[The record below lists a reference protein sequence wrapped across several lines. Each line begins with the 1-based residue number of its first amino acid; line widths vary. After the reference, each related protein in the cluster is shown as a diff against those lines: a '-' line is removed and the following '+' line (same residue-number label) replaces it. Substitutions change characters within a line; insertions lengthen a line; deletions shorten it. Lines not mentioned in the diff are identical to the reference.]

1 MNTTNHPLLG
11 AIITWTAATDK
22 PGTVRHITVGEAV
35 EEIRGGTHAQVVQRL
50 RNLRATDE
58 AAYKAAKA
66 EELPGWIWTGKFSY
80 RSNDRLVQHSGL
92 VCMDFD
98 HLPEDKLPEIR
109 ARITE
114 DQHVFLLFTSPSGV
128 GLKVVVAVEPKPE
141 QHRAQFDALKDHFN
155 TLLAPYGGKVKADKI
170 ARALS
175 QLCFVSHD
183 PDLYTNTAVQVF
195 PPPPPVETQPV
206 DAPVGVEDLPPGEL
220 AELLREAHR
229 QRDAANAEL
238 VDDTARP
245 ILDKLLKMVVPVDF
259 RAQANLPVDKAP
271 KPNHHL
277 LLAIANVLAIAKAAD
292 HPLARVNGAYY
303 IFNGKYWQE
312 LPTPL
317 LREFLGAAAVKMGVN
332 HFDANLYTF
341 KDKLQRQF
349 DDDAFM
355 EPPPPRLGVVKIN
368 MANGTFVI
376 TPQRQELRQVHDPAD
391 FMTYQLPFGYDPD
404 ATCPTFLRYLDRVQ
418 PDKDCQAVLA
428 EFMGYVFIPHK
439 LLNLH
444 YALLLHGG
452 GANGKSVFANI
463 MAAMF
468 GKPNVSHVELS
479 ALTNDLNARLE
490 LEHKL
495 VNIATEIDTE
505 VKDTVFKAMCA
516 GEPVQVKKLYQDQ
529 RKMTNY
535 GKLVFLANTLPR
547 VKDSSEGYFRRL
559 LLVPFSVT
567 LPSSEWD
574 VGLEDRIMATEMPGV
589 FNWVLE
595 GLRRVWAN
603 KGFTKAQAVEDAVA
617 EYREKSDTVLGF
629 INDNAVQPCPDNP
642 RPLKDWYAEYLQYCT
657 DAGHRTPV
665 ARTQFSERLR
675 KHGITVV
682 RSKAGGNT
690 TGSTVVFARCGT
702 IIGDNNPF

>member
-11 AIITWTAATDK
+11 ATITWTAATDK
-22 PGTVRHITVGEAV
+22 PGKVRHITASEAL
-35 EEIRGGTHAQVVQRL
+35 EEIRSGSHAQVVQRL
-50 RNLRATDE
+50 RTIRATDE

-98 HLPEDKLPEIR
+98 HLPEDKLTEIR
-109 ARITE
+109 ARIAK
-114 DQHVFLLFTSPSGV
+114 DPHVFAMFTSPSGV
-128 GLKVVVAVEPKPE
+128 GLKVVVPVEPKPE
-141 QHRAQFDALKDHFN
+141 HHRAQFDALKDHFN
-155 TLLAPYGGKVKADKI
+155 TLLAPYGGEVKADKI

-183 PDLYTNTAVQVF
+183 PDLYTNNAVQVF
-195 PPPPPVETQPV
+195 PPPAAEPPP
-206 DAPVGVEDLPPGEL
+206 PPPDLADLSPGEL
-220 AELLREAHR
+220 AELVREAHR
-229 QRDAANAEL
+229 QRDATNAEV

-245 ILDKLLKMVVPVDF
+245 ILDKLLGMVKPVDF
-259 RAQANLPVDKAP
+259 RAQANLAADKAP
-271 KPNHHL
+271 RPHHHL

-292 HPLARVNGAYY
+292 HPLARVNSAYFV
-303 IFNGKYWQE
+303 FNGTYWQP
-312 LPTPL
+312 LPMEL
-317 LREFLGAAAVKMGVN
+317 LRHFLGDAAERMGVN

-376 TPQRQELRQVHDPAD
+376 TPDRQELRDVHDPAD
-391 FMTYQLPFGYDPD
+391 FMTYQLSFGYDPD
-404 ATCPTFLRYLDRVQ
+404 ATCPTFMRYLDRVQ

-428 EFMGYVFIPHK
+428 EYMGWVFIPHK
-439 LLNLH
+439 LLDLQKG
-444 YALLLHGG
+444 LLLHGG
-452 GANGKSVFANI
+452 GANGKSVFADI

-468 GKPNVSHVELS
+468 GTSNVSRVELS
-479 ALTNDLNARLE
+479 AMTKDPNSRLA

-495 VNIATEIDTE
+495 VNIATEIETE
-505 VKDTVFKAMCA
+505 LNDTVFKNYIEGAPL
-516 GEPVQVKKLYQDQ
+516 EVKELYENK
-529 RKMTNY
+529 RLMTNY
-535 GKLVFLANTLPR
+535 GKPVFLANTLPR

-559 LLVPFSVT
+559 ILVPFNQT
-567 LPSSEWD
+567 IPHAERD
-574 VGLEDRIMATEMPGV
+574 EGLKRKIIATEMPGV
-589 FNWVLE
+589 FNWVLT

-603 KGFTKAQAVEDAVA
+603 KDFTKAKAVEDAVA

-629 INDNAVQPCPDNP
+629 INENAVEPCPDNP
-642 RPLKDWYAEYLQYCT
+642 RPLKEWYAQYLQYCT
-657 DAGHRTPV
+657 EVGHRHTV
-665 ARTQFSERLR
+665 TRNQFSDRLR

>member
-1 MNTTNHPLLG
+1 MNTTNPPLLG
-11 AIITWTAATDK
+11 ATITWTAATDK
-22 PGTVRHITVGEAV
+22 PGKVRHITASEAL
-35 EEIRGGTHAQVVQRL
+35 EEIRSGSHAQVVQRL
-50 RNLRATDE
+50 RTIRATDE

-98 HLPEDKLPEIR
+98 HLPEDKLTEIR
-109 ARITE
+109 ARIAE
-114 DQHVFLLFTSPSGV
+114 DPHVFAMFTSPSGV
-128 GLKVVVAVEPKPE
+128 GLKVVVPVEPKPE

-155 TLLAPYGGKVKADKI
+155 TLLAPYGGEVKADKI

-206 DAPVGVEDLPPGEL
+206 DPPVGMEDLPPGEL

-238 VDDTARP
+238 VDNTARP

-259 RAQANLPVDKAP
+259 RAQANLPADKAP

-376 TPQRQELRQVHDPAD
+376 TPQRQELRQVHDTAD
-391 FMTYQLPFGYDPD
+391 FMT
-404 ATCPTFLRYLDRVQ
+404 
-418 PDKDCQAVLA
+418 
-428 EFMGYVFIPHK
+428 
-439 LLNLH
+439 
-444 YALLLHGG
+444 
-452 GANGKSVFANI
+452 
-463 MAAMF
+463 
-468 GKPNVSHVELS
+468 
-479 ALTNDLNARLE
+479 
-490 LEHKL
+490 
-495 VNIATEIDTE
+495 
-505 VKDTVFKAMCA
+505 
-516 GEPVQVKKLYQDQ
+516 
-529 RKMTNY
+529 
-535 GKLVFLANTLPR
+535 
-547 VKDSSEGYFRRL
+547 
-559 LLVPFSVT
+559 
-567 LPSSEWD
+567 
-574 VGLEDRIMATEMPGV
+574 
-589 FNWVLE
+589 
-595 GLRRVWAN
+595 
-603 KGFTKAQAVEDAVA
+603 
-617 EYREKSDTVLGF
+617 
-629 INDNAVQPCPDNP
+629 
-642 RPLKDWYAEYLQYCT
+642 
-657 DAGHRTPV
+657 
-665 ARTQFSERLR
+665 
-675 KHGITVV
+675 
-682 RSKAGGNT
+682 
-690 TGSTVVFARCGT
+690 
-702 IIGDNNPF
+702 